1 MTLML
6 HCGANPIDYPA
17 LRDIETP
24 EPTRSH
30 VPIPHHRVVDM
41 VRHTLGFYG
50 HEVISESHGITPDG
64 MRYFGVMMLKSPY
77 GGYEDTVAIRNSH
90 DKRFP
95 IGVAFGGH
103 VFCCDNLSLMADH
116 VIHRKHTA
124 NAKRDLPGLIAEVV
138 EPLAD
143 IRDRQ
148 QRAFNRYRATLLPP
162 ERADHAILDMFR
174 NGVVNIQRIP
184 EVLRE
189 WETPSFE
196 ELEASGPTAW
206 RLFNAVT
213 FVLNG
218 RVLGEPQ
225 NTQGLHRII
234 DGVCTRI
241 SREEASVCPQIS

>member
-17 LRDIETP
+17 LHDIETP

-30 VPIPHHRVVDM
+30 VPIPHHRVADM

-50 HEVISESHGITPDG
+50 HEVISESHGVTQDG
-64 MRYFGVMMLKSPY
+64 MRYFGVMMLRSAY
-77 GGYEDTVAIRNSH
+77 GGYEDAVAIRNSH

-143 IRDRQ
+143 TRDRQ
-148 QRAFNRYRATLLPP
+148 QRAFNRYRATLLSP
-162 ERADHAILDMFR
+162 ERADHAILEMFR
-174 NGVVNIQRIP
+174 AGVLNMQRIP

-218 RVLGEPQ
+218 RIIGEPQ
-225 NTQGLHRII
+225 STEGLHHII

-241 SREEASVCPQIS
+241 SREEGTP